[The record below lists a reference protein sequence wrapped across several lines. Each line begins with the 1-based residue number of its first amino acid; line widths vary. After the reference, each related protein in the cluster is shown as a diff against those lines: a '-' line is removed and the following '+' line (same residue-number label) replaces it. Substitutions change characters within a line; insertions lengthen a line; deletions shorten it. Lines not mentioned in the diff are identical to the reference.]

1 VNVSLASEAE
11 HELVAAAKY
20 YTAQANLE
28 LGEAFL
34 SEFERS
40 ALLLAE
46 YPSIGTR
53 WRGTT
58 RRLPLRRFP
67 YTVVYVVRN
76 AEIRIIAVAHQSRRP
91 GYWRGRV

>member
-1 VNVSLASEAE
+1 MKVSLASEAE
-11 HELVAAAKY
+11 HELVAGARY
-20 YTAQANLE
+20 YATQANVE

-40 ALLLAE
+40 ALLLVK
-46 YPSIGTR
+46 YPSFGTK

-58 RRLPLRRFP
+58 RRFPLRRFP
-67 YTVVYVVRN
+67 YTSVYTVRN

-91 GYWRGRV
+91 GYWRDRV

>member
-1 VNVSLASEAE
+1 MKVSLASEAE
-11 HELVAAAKY
+11 QELAAAARY
-20 YTAQANLE
+20 YATQANIE

-46 YPSIGTR
+46 YPSFGTK
-53 WRGTT
+53 WRETT

-67 YTVVYVVRN
+67 YSVVYVVRN
-76 AEIRIIAVAHQSRRP
+76 AEIRILAVAHQRRRP